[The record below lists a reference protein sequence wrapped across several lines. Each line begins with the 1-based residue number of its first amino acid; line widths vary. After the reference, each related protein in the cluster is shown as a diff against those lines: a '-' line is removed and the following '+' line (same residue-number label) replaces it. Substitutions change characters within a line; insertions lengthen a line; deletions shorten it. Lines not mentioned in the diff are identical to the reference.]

1 MSHEMTNT
9 HQFDANTHIND
20 LTHANSTVIHSLLAV
35 HFSQSA
41 LTELYISA
49 NQHSLSYTFQPIS
62 TTSPHN
68 HDVQSFA
75 DDIISLN

>member
-49 NQHSLSYTFQPIS
+49 NQHSLSCTFQPI
-62 TTSPHN
+62 TLLLLTIY
-68 HDVQSFA
+68 DVQSFA